1 MARFLVIAE
10 KPSVAQSY
18 AKNLSAY
25 KKQDGYMEGE
35 NCLVSWCLG
44 HLAEYARPEE
54 YDERY
59 AKWQF
64 DDLPIIPE
72 TWKLQVSADK
82 KKQFSVLKDLM
93 NREDIEYLV
102 NGCDAGREGELI
114 FQRVYDL
121 SGCRKPVRRLWISS
135 MEDEAIRN
143 GFHEMKDA
151 GFYSNLC
158 MAAVCRAQA
167 DWLIG
172 MNATRAYTTK
182 YYKKLVVGRVQTPT
196 LAMIVDRNQK
206 IKEFTK
212 EKYYMAHIK
221 FDDMDAVTENFQKKE
236 DADKVAAECQERMCE
251 VEKDDVKEKTVRPP
265 KLYDLTTLQ
274 REVNRMFG
282 YTAQQTLDAVQEMY
296 EQKLVTYPRTDSQ
309 YLTDEMGE
317 STETLIQMLMGKM
330 PYAEGLEY
338 QPDVSKVLNSK
349 KVSDHHAIIPTM
361 EVAKADI
368 GELKERN
375 RKILYLISARVLT
388 ATADPYIYESH
399 KCQITCNYHTF
410 YLNAKKTKQEGF
422 KTIEKKLKQFFGI
435 IAEKEEPELDIWA
448 GKHYGPCDSFVSEHF
463 TQPPKQYT
471 EDTLLSAMERAGN
484 EELTE
489 DTEKKGLG
497 TPATRAAIIEKLI
510 QSGFVKREKKNLV
523 PTDDGN
529 VLITVLPDEIKSP
542 KMTAEWEMALNHIAQ
557 NTETADEFLNG
568 ITELMQELVARY
580 QGISEEKKNQF
591 QGKAKG
597 EVIGK
602 CPRCGAD
609 VREGKVN
616 FYCSDRKCAF
626 TLWKNDKFLASQGK
640 KMDKVAAKKFLSKGK
655 IHYKDLV
662 SRKTGRQYEAT
673 VEMVDPGEGNVQFN
687 LIFPQR

>member
-1 MARFLVIAE
+1 MEFRSNEIMHGEDAPFYRSLFKSMGYSDHELDHRPLIGIANTWNTCVPGHFNLNQVNE
-10 KPSVAQSY
+10 FVKKGIYSAGGTAVEFGTIGCCDGVAQ
-18 AKNLSAY
+18 
-25 KKQDGYMEGE
+25 
-35 NCLVSWCLG
+35 G
-44 HLAEYARPEE
+44 H
-54 YDERY
+54 
-59 AKWQF
+59 
-64 DDLPIIPE
+64 
-72 TWKLQVSADK
+72 
-82 KKQFSVLKDLM
+82 
-93 NREDIEYLV
+93 
-102 NGCDAGREGELI
+102 
-114 FQRVYDL
+114 
-121 SGCRKPVRRLWISS
+121 
-135 MEDEAIRN
+135 
-143 GFHEMKDA
+143 
-151 GFYSNLC
+151 
-158 MAAVCRAQA
+158 
-167 DWLIG
+167 IG
-172 MNATRAYTTK
+172 MNYILPSREIICNS
-182 YYKKLVVGRVQTPT
+182 VEVMVQAHR
-196 LAMIVDRNQK
+196 LDGIV
-206 IKEFTK
+206 
-212 EKYYMAHIK
+212 
-221 FDDMDAVTENFQKKE
+221 
-236 DADKVAAECQERMCE
+236 
-251 VEKDDVKEKTVRPP
+251 
-265 KLYDLTTLQ
+265 L
-274 REVNRMFG
+274 
-282 YTAQQTLDAVQEMY
+282 LDAVQEMY

-317 STETLIQMLMGKM
+317 STETLIQMLLGKM

-410 YLNAKKTKQEGF
+410 YLTAKKTKQEGF
-422 KTIEKKLKQFFGI
+422 KAIENKLKQFFGVKI
-435 IAEKEEPELDIWA
+435 EKEEPELDIWA
-448 GKHYGPCDSFVSEHF
+448 GKHYGPCDSLVSEHF

-580 QGISEEKKNQF
+580 QGISEEKKDQF
-591 QGKAKG
+591 QRKAKG

>member
-1 MARFLVIAE
+1 MKYLVIAE
-10 KPSVAQSY
+10 KPSVAHSIS
-18 AKNLSAY
+18 KVIGAY
-25 KKQDGYMEGE
+25 KHEDGYLEGGD
-35 NCLVSWCLG
+35 CVVSWCLG
-44 HLAEYARPEE
+44 HLAEYAAPEY

-59 AKWQF
+59 KSWRF
-64 DDLPIIPE
+64 DDLPILPE
-72 TWKLQVSADK
+72 EWKLLVSEDK
-82 KKQFSVLKDLM
+82 KAHFNILRKLLRSKDF
-93 NREDIEYLV
+93 DYVV
-102 NGCDAGREGELI
+102 NACDAGREGEAI
-114 FQRVYDL
+114 FRRVYGLADSKL
-121 SGCRKPVRRLWISS
+121 PVKRLWISS
-135 MEDEAIRN
+135 MEDSAIQQ
-143 GFHEMKDA
+143 GFDSLKDGA
-151 GFYSNLC
+151 EYDNLF
-158 MAAVCRAQA
+158 AASECRAKA
-167 DWLIG
+167 DWLVGI
-172 MNATRAYTTK
+172 NASRLFSVLYNQNLK
-182 YYKKLVVGRVQTPT
+182 VGRVQTPT

-221 FDDMDAVTENFQKKE
+221 FDDMDAVTEHFQKKE

-274 REVNRMFG
+274 REANRMFG

-317 STETLIQMLMGKM
+317 STETLIQMLFGKM

-368 GELKERN
+368 GELKERS